1 MTYSIKEAAG
11 KLSITKHTLYYYEKA
26 ELLPPI
32 QRDERGNRVYTDSD
46 ISWVYLICCLR
57 DINMPI
63 QLIRSYV
70 KLLLDET
77 STLEKRKE
85 ILLLFQQKIEAD
97 LQHYSTIQQLIKKKL
112 AFYDQAESP
121 ANEAENCYDYKKD
134 WVHFKLILE
143 EGHD

>member
-1 MTYSIKEAAG
+1 MSYSIKEAAE
-11 KLSITKHTLYYYEKA
+11 KLNITKHTLYYYEKA

-32 QRDERGNRVYTDSD
+32 QRDQRGNRVYTDSD
-46 ISWVYLICCLR
+46 ISWIYLICCLR

-85 ILLLFQQKIEAD
+85 ILLLFQQKIEED
-97 LQHYSTIQQLIKKKL
+97 LQHYLTVQQLIKKKL
-112 AFYDQAESP
+112 AFYDQADSP

-134 WVHFKLILE
+134 WEHFKLILE
-143 EGHD
+143 ESHD